1 MLLKLNNEMS
11 GAGKVAACTGL
22 KRVEETNT
30 DITMQKLYK
39 RMLPSAKVPI

>member
-11 GAGKVAACTGL
+11 GAGITACTGL
-22 KRVEETNT
+22 KRVVETNT

-39 RMLPSAKVPI
+39 RMLSSAKRPI